1 MSGRKRSVSPDDAE
15 ALYCAA
21 LFSVEETR
29 DQLCRMGLGEEFGD
43 LEDAQAL
50 RQELLAEVER
60 IRGQPSG

>member
-1 MSGRKRSVSPDDAE
+1 MSRKRVSPDEAE
-15 ALYCAA
+15 TLYVAA
-21 LFSVEETR
+21 IHSVEEVR